1 MLAGHSQINASS
13 HVVVLCLCLWEAL
26 SDQLPPFPHALL
38 SLTPAMPS
46 VEGEHCY
53 FTVDVVNLDAEPSML
68 AQSKH
73 VISRYSVLYLLICD
87 PL

>member
-1 MLAGHSQINASS
+1 MSASS
-13 HVVVLCLCLWEAL
+13 HVFVLCLCLWEAL
-26 SDQLPPFPHALL
+26 SDQLPPFPHDALL
-38 SLTPAMPS
+38 SLTSAMPS

-53 FTVDVVNLDAEPSML
+53 FTVDLVNLDAEPSML

-73 VISRYSVLYLLICD
+73 VISRYFVLYLLICD